1 MTNKFSLLF
10 LVIFIFSQSFSQLYI
25 TNVSVVDVINKKI
38 VAGQTVVV
46 TDNKISDIKPT
57 GKIKPAANATIIDGS
72 GKYIMPGMTD
82 AHVHFFQSGGLYTR
96 PDALDL
102 RKVAP
107 YDKELAWVHNNMEDL
122 LRRYVRA
129 GITSVVDVGASYS
142 FLQQQR
148 DSFANKV
155 YAPTIYMTGPLLT
168 SYEPPVFLGLKDE
181 EPFKLFTTAENAK
194 QFVREQLAYHPDFIK
209 IWFIVSMGGEIEKT
223 ARKYEPIIK
232 AIVEEAHKNNLK
244 VAVHA
249 TERIAAEI
257 AVQNGADF
265 LVHSVEDE
273 VVSADFIKLLKAK
286 KTVLCPTL
294 IVADGY
300 ANTFG
305 QKHHFSL
312 YDLTTANPQQIGSLY
327 DLKHLADTTSING
340 MRNYFTNPKIITG
353 YLHDDSVRKINLK
366 KLVDAD
372 ITIAAGTDAG
382 NIGTQHVSSYMNEL
396 KAMQQSGISNWQLL
410 QTATINGAKILSNEN
425 KTGSITIGKN
435 ADMILLNAN
444 PVDNIDNLTNIAYV
458 INKGSLI
465 KPDTLIKATGLA
477 LVQRQLNAYNARN
490 VEAFLEPYADDVELY
505 EFPDRLISKGK
516 DAMRTSYEG
525 FFKNTPELHC
535 EIKSRSIQGNYII
548 DKESVSGIGKL
559 KMEAMAIYY
568 IAAQKIQKVYFIQ

>member
-1 MTNKFSLLF
+1 MKKIYFLLIITSLVSLH
-10 LVIFIFSQSFSQLYI
+10 VFSQTYI
-25 TNVSVVDVINKKI
+25 TNVSIVDVINKKI
-38 VAGQTVVV
+38 IAGQTVVV
-46 TDNKISDIKPT
+46 ADNKIED
-57 GKIKPAANATIIDGS
+57 IKPAAKIKTAVSATIIDGT
-72 GKYIMPGMTD
+72 GKFIMPGMTD
-82 AHVHFFQSGGLYTR
+82 AHVHFFQGGGLYTR
-96 PDALDL
+96 PDAMDL

-142 FLQQQR
+142 FLQQR
-148 DSFANKV
+148 DSFANKT

-168 SYEPPVFLGLKDE
+168 SFEPLAFVGLKNE
-181 EPFKLFTTAENAK
+181 EPFKLFTTVENAK
-194 QFVREQLAYHPDFIK
+194 QLVQEQLAYHPDFIK
-209 IWFIVSMGGEIEKT
+209 IWFIVSLGGDIEKT

-249 TERIAAEI
+249 TERIAAQI

-273 VVSADFIKLLKAK
+273 VVSDDFLKLLKQK
-286 KTVLCPTL
+286 NIVLCPTL
-294 IVADGY
+294 VVADGY
-300 ANTFG
+300 SNTFG
-305 QKHHFSL
+305 QKHQFSL

-327 DLKHLADTTSING
+327 DLKHLPDTTRIKG
-340 MRNYFTNPKIITG
+340 MKKYYNDAKTVSRNM
-353 YLHDDSVRKINLK
+353 HDDSIRKINLK
-366 KLVDAD
+366 KMVDAG

-382 NIGTQHVSSYMNEL
+382 NTGTQHVSSYISEL

-410 QTATINGAKILSNEN
+410 QAATINGAKILSNEN

-435 ADMILLNAN
+435 ADMVLLNAN

-465 KPDTLIKATGLA
+465 RPDTLIKETGLA

-490 VEAFLEPYADDVELY
+490 VEAFLEPYSEDVELY
-505 EFPDRLISKGK
+505 NFPDKLISKGK
-516 DAMRTSYEG
+516 DAMRKGYEG

-535 EIKSRSIQGNYII
+535 EIKSRTIQGNYII
-548 DKESVSGIGKL
+548 DKESVSGFGNAKL
-559 KMEAMAIYY
+559 EATAIYY
-568 IAAQKIQKVYFIQ
+568 INNGKIQKVYFVN

>member
-1 MTNKFSLLF
+1 MISKFSLLF
-10 LVIFIFSQSFSQLYI
+10 FVIFIFSQSFSQLYI

-38 VAGQTVVV
+38 IAGQTVVV
-46 TDNKISDIKPT
+46 ADKKIVDVKPT
-57 GKIKPAANATIIDGS
+57 AKIKPASNATIIDGT
-72 GKYIMPGMTD
+72 GKFIMPGMTD

-96 PDALDL
+96 PDAMDL
-102 RKVAP
+102 RKEAP

-142 FLQQQR
+142 FLQQR
-148 DSFANKV
+148 DSFANKA

-168 SYEPPVFLGLKDE
+168 SYEPPVFTGLKNE

-194 QFVREQLAYHPDFIK
+194 QFVQEQLAYHPDFIK
-209 IWFIVSMGGEIEKT
+209 IWFIVSLGGDIEKT

-232 AIVEEAHKNNLK
+232 AIVDEAHKNNLK

-273 VVSADFIKLLKAK
+273 VVSDDFIRLLKAK
-286 KTVLCPTL
+286 NTVICPTL
-294 IVADGY
+294 VVADGY

-305 QKHHFSL
+305 QKHNFSL
-312 YDLTTANPQQIGSLY
+312 YDLKTANPQQIGSLF
-327 DLKHLADTTSING
+327 DLKHLADTTRING
-340 MRNYFTNPKIITG
+340 MKKYFNDDKIVATN
-353 YLHDDSVRKINLK
+353 LHDDSVRKINLK
-366 KLVDAD
+366 KMLDAG

-382 NIGTQHVSSYMNEL
+382 NTGTQHVSSYMSEL
-396 KAMQQSGISNWQLL
+396 KAMQQSGVSNWQLL

-425 KTGSITIGKN
+425 KTGSIAIGKN

-458 INKGSLI
+458 INKGELI
-465 KPDTLIKATGLA
+465 KPDTLIKETGLA

-505 EFPDRLISKGK
+505 NFPDKLISKGK
-516 DAMRTSYEG
+516 DAMRKGYEG

-548 DKESVSGIGKL
+548 DKESVSGIGKS
-559 KMEAMAIYY
+559 KMEATAIYY
-568 IAAQKIQKVYFIQ
+568 INAEKIQKVYFIQ

>member
-1 MTNKFSLLF
+1 MKSKFSLLF
-10 LVIFIFSQSFSQLYI
+10 FVIFIFSQSFSQLYI

-38 VAGQTVVV
+38 IAGQTLVVA
-46 TDNKISDIKPT
+46 DNKISDIKPT

-96 PDALDL
+96 PDAMDL

-107 YDKELAWVHNNMEDL
+107 YDKELSWVHNNMEDL

-142 FLQQQR
+142 FLQQR

-168 SYEPPVFLGLKDE
+168 SYEPPVFAGLKDE

-194 QFVREQLAYHPDFIK
+194 QFVQEQLAYHPDFIK
-209 IWFIVSMGGEIEKT
+209 IWFIVSMGGDIEKT
-223 ARKYEPIIK
+223 ARKYEPILK

-273 VVSADFIKLLKAK
+273 VVTDDFIKLLKAK
-286 KTVLCPTL
+286 NTVLCPTL
-294 IVADGY
+294 VVADGY

-312 YDLTTANPQQIGSLY
+312 YDLTTANPQQIGSVF
-327 DLKHLADTTSING
+327 DLKHLADTNRINAVKK
-340 MRNYFTNPKIITG
+340 YFSSDKIIATN
-353 YLHDDSVRKINLK
+353 LHEDSVRKINLK
-366 KLVDAD
+366 KMVDAG

-382 NIGTQHVSSYMNEL
+382 NTGTQHVSSYMSEL

-410 QTATINGAKILSNEN
+410 QTATINGAKIFSNEN
-425 KTGSITIGKN
+425 KTGSITVGKN

-444 PVDNIDNLTNIAYV
+444 PVDNIDNLTKIAYV
-458 INKGSLI
+458 INKGVLI
-465 KPDTLIKATGLA
+465 KPDTLIKETGLA

-490 VEAFLEPYADDVELY
+490 VEAFLEPYSDDVELY
-505 EFPDRLISKGK
+505 NFPDKLISKGK
-516 DAMRTSYEG
+516 ESMRKGYDDL
-525 FFKNTPELHC
+525 FKKVPELHC
-535 EIKSRSIQGNYII
+535 EIKARSIQGSYII
-548 DKESVSGIGKL
+548 DKESVTGFGNRKL
-559 KMEAMAIYY
+559 EATAIYY
-568 IAAQKIQKVYFIQ
+568 ISSGKIQKVYFIE

>member
-1 MTNKFSLLF
+1 MKRKFNFLF
-10 LVIFIFSQSFSQLYI
+10 LLIFISSQSFSQLYV
-25 TNVSVVDVINKKI
+25 TNVSIVDVINKKI

-46 TDNKISDIKPT
+46 ADNKIADIKPT
-57 GKIKPAANATIIDGS
+57 GKIKLAANATVIDGT
-72 GKYIMPGMTD
+72 GKYMMPGMTD

-96 PDALDL
+96 PDAIDL

-142 FLQQQR
+142 FLHQR
-148 DSFANKV
+148 DSFANKA

-168 SYEPPVFLGLKDE
+168 SYEPLVFVGLKNE

-194 QFVREQLAYHPDFIK
+194 QFVQEQLAYHPDFIK
-209 IWFIVSMGGEIEKT
+209 IWFIVSLGGDIEKT

-232 AIVEEAHKNNLK
+232 AIVDEAHKNNLK

-273 VVSADFIKLLKAK
+273 IVTDDFIKLLKAK

-294 IVADGY
+294 VVADGY

-305 QKHHFSL
+305 QKQHFSL

-327 DLKHLADTTSING
+327 DLKHLPDTTRING
-340 MRNYFTNPKIITG
+340 MKKYYNDAKTVARNM
-353 YLHDDSVRKINLK
+353 HEDSVRKINLK
-366 KLVDAD
+366 KMVDAG

-382 NIGTQHVSSYMNEL
+382 NTGTQHVSSYMSEL
-396 KAMQQSGISNWQLL
+396 KAMKESGITNWQLL
-410 QTATINGAKILSNEN
+410 QTATINGAKILSNES

-435 ADMILLNAN
+435 ADLILLNAN
-444 PVDNIDNLTNIAYV
+444 PVDNIDNLTNIAFV

-465 KPDTLIKATGLA
+465 KPDTLVKETGLA

-490 VEAFLEPYADDVELY
+490 VDAFLEPYADDVELY
-505 EFPDRLISKGK
+505 NFPDKLISKGK
-516 DAMRTSYEG
+516 ESMRKGYDG
-525 FFKNTPELHC
+525 LFKNTPELHC
-535 EIKSRSIQGNYII
+535 EIKSRNIQGSYII
-548 DKESVSGIGKL
+548 DKESVTGFGNTKL
-559 KMEAMAIYY
+559 EGTAIYY
-568 IAAQKIQKVYFIQ
+568 ISAGKIQKVYFVN